1 MGQSKILE
9 DNAVEDSKEAEAD
22 KEVAGG
28 AAEDS
33 KEAEAD
39 KEGAGGAAVD
49 SEVDWLDVFLL
60 DITIFIWYASMFA
73 YVLQ

>member
-1 MGQSKILE
+1 MGQSRILE
-9 DNAVEDSKEAEAD
+9 DDAVEDSKE
-22 KEVAGG
+22 V
-28 AAEDS
+28 
-33 KEAEAD
+33 EAD

-60 DITIFIWYASMFA
+60 DITIFIRYASMFA